1 MINDSIV
8 KDNYTHT
15 LNLIKNSLP
24 RDEKLIV
31 IDQNA
36 YIYHNELKSLK
47 IVKNFE
53 SLLLVCYAFKLF
65 DLNFYFK
72 EKDVITI
79 EDIKDKIRK
88 SNLIL
93 ENALNSKH

>member
-36 YIYHNELKSLK
+36 FIYHNELKSLK
-47 IVKNFE
+47 IVTNLHRFY
-53 SLLLVCYAFKLF
+53 LRCIQIVW
-65 DLNFYFK
+65 LNLYIFK